1 MLFIVQRKNNCDNMI
16 KIGESYI
23 KKIIEDG
30 ARMDGRAF
38 DAFREI
44 KIRTNVISS
53 AEGSSEIFMGGTR
66 IIAGVKLEVIV
77 PYPDTPDEGSLV
89 VDAEFIPM
97 ASPDFESGPPDENA
111 VELARVVDRGIR
123 ESKSIDV
130 KKLCIAAGEH
140 VWSVHIDIH
149 VLDHDGNLIDAA
161 FLAAIS
167 ALLTTKFLKWDAE
180 KKKIIRENT
189 EEFLPLTDVPIE
201 VTVAKI
207 AGELLIDTTLDEEEA
222 LEARV
227 TIGTNKK
234 NNLCAIQKGGRGF
247 FTSAELETAADLAI
261 KKGNELREILRKALA

>member
-1 MLFIVQRKNNCDNMI
+1 MI
-16 KIGESYI
+16 KTGESYI

-30 ARMDGRAF
+30 ARMDGRKF
-38 DAFREI
+38 DQFREI

-53 AEGSSEIFMGGTR
+53 AEGSAEVFLGGTH

-77 PYPDTPDEGSLV
+77 PYPDTPDEGSLI
-89 VDAEFIPM
+89 VDVEFIPM
-97 ASPDFESGPPDENA
+97 ANPEFESGPPDENA
-111 VELARVVDRGIR
+111 VEVARVVDRGIR

-130 KKLCIAAGEH
+130 KKLCISEKEH

-180 KKKIIRENT
+180 SKKIVREKT
-189 EEFLPLTDVPIE
+189 EEFLPLVDVPME

-207 AGELLIDTTLDEEEA
+207 AGELLIDPTIEEEEA
-222 LEARV
+222 LEARI
-227 TIGTNKK
+227 TIGTNKEGK
-234 NNLCAIQKGGRGF
+234 LCAIQKGGRGF
-247 FTSAELETAADLAI
+247 FSVAEVEQAADLAI
-261 KKGNELREILRKALA
+261 AKGNELREILRKALA